1 MTLSHQENFAEAAG
15 ELTAGDEGKR
25 GTSVN
30 DTRGRGQDRLGVM
43 ASAVRN
49 GLIDADI
56 SRGGGC
62 GGERTK

>member
-1 MTLSHQENFAEAAG
+1 MTLSHQGNFAEAAG

-25 GTSVN
+25 GTSIN
-30 DTRGRGQDRLGVM
+30 DTRGRGQDRLGAM

-56 SRGGGC
+56 SRRGRR
-62 GGERTK
+62 GGERTE